1 MDTWNIHKRQM
12 NVTAAEKLI
21 WSIALPGFGQL
32 LNGKYIKG
40 IIFILLEFII
50 NIKAHFN
57 QIIMLSFN
65 GKTQEAVE
73 LVDYGWILFYPCLYF
88 FSMWDAFKDGGGG
101 SSPFAFLPFAGAAF
115 SVTVGIF
122 YSSEFRW
129 NGYLPGIIWLPML
142 FLLPGLVIGWFIQWI
157 LIRRFPSGAA

>member
-1 MDTWNIHKRQM
+1 MK
-12 NVTAAEKLI
+12 AAEKLI

-40 IIFILLEFII
+40 IIFIVLEFII

-65 GKTQEAVE
+65 GKIQEAIA

-101 SSPFAFLPFAGAAF
+101 SSPYAFLPFAGAAF
-115 SVTVGIF
+115 SATVGIF
-122 YSSEFRW
+122 YSASFRW
-129 NGYLPGIIWLPML
+129 NGYLLGIIWLPIL
-142 FLLPGLVIGWFIQWI
+142 CLIPGLLTGWIIQWI
-157 LIRRFPSGAA
+157 LTKKYQSDPA